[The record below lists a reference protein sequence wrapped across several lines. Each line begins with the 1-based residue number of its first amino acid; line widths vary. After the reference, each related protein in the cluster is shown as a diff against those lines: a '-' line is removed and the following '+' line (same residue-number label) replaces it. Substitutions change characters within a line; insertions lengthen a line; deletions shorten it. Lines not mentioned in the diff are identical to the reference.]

1 MGWHVLQSL
10 NRYAARMGTEEV
22 VPLIRRGTA
31 LFVTLLWLL
40 AALASVVSVWLLIS
54 RSEAETQAT
63 AETLAQY
70 ARRNIELSDFV
81 ADQFIAFLDRRGG
94 IEGMTSDPDVTAE
107 MRRLNSRL
115 PEGSAIIFVN
125 TEGWVTVSTQPIP
138 ARGIKLSDRRW
149 FAAHVREGAKSLIGP
164 AIHSRVVNRIIFTYT
179 KSYFA
184 PDGTLLGIINL
195 GIPSDTLVGLTR
207 NTARTPLALVQHQG
221 VLVAAQP
228 VSDAQLGK
236 PFALPATP
244 ETEATLIG
252 RFLGRNAVVT
262 VKNLPEYELYAAAAM
277 PLMVVLEPALWSIG
291 LGALALALLSFA
303 ILNLSR
309 LAQKKSH
316 EVEQAL
322 ADNRVLFQEVHHRV
336 KNNLQVISSLIR
348 LQTDRVPD
356 EIRPFLEQTAARVRA
371 IAMVH
376 EQIYSASSPS
386 VVQLDAFLRLL
397 IQQLETSMVTG
408 SRTSVTVELEPVAV
422 PLDRAVPVAL
432 LATEALTNAL
442 KHGVGP
448 EGGSIAISLTAGPE
462 VNTLKVCD
470 NGPGAGGEAKGG
482 LGTQIMTALS
492 RQIEGAWSLVPG
504 EAGGTCFTLT
514 WPAGEAQTMAPAL
527 AGSGAPTRPSRAPA
541 SSTVILR

>member
-1 MGWHVLQSL
+1 MLQSL
-10 NRYAARMGTEEV
+10 NRYAERVGTEEV
-22 VPLIRRGTA
+22 VPLIRRGTFFF
-31 LFVTLLWLL
+31 LTLLWLF
-40 AALASVVSVWLLIS
+40 AALAAVVSVWLLIA

-63 AETLAQY
+63 AESLEQY

-94 IEGMTSDPDVTAE
+94 IAGITSDPGVTAE
-107 MRRLNSRL
+107 LRRLNARL
-115 PEGSAIIFVN
+115 PEGSAIIIVN

-138 ARGIKLSDRRW
+138 ARGINLSDRRW
-149 FAAHVREGAKSLIGP
+149 FKAHVDEGVQSLIGP
-164 AIHSRVVNRIIFTYT
+164 AIKSRVVNRIIFTYT
-179 KSYFA
+179 KSYA
-184 PDGTLLGIINL
+184 GPDGRLLGIVNL
-195 GIPSDTLVGLTR
+195 GIPSDSLVGLTP
-207 NTARTPLALVQHQG
+207 NTARTPLALVKHQG
-221 VLVAAQP
+221 ELVAAQP

-236 PFALPATP
+236 PFALPVAP
-244 ETEATLIG
+244 ETEATLIS
-252 RFLGRNAVVT
+252 RFAGQGAMVT
-262 VKNLPEYELYAAAAM
+262 VKNLPEYELYAIAAM

-291 LGALALALLSFA
+291 LGALALALLSLA
-303 ILNLSR
+303 IINLSR
-309 LAQKKSH
+309 LAQRKSH

-348 LQTDRVPD
+348 LQTDRVP
-356 EIRPFLEQTAARVRA
+356 EEFRPFLEQTAARVRA

-397 IQQLETSMVTG
+397 IQQLETSMVAD
-408 SRTSVTVELEPVAV
+408 SRTRLSVDLEPVAV

-442 KHGVGP
+442 KHGVGQS
-448 EGGSIAISLTAGPE
+448 GGAIAISLRSGAE

-470 NGPGAGGEAKGG
+470 DGPGTGVEAKGG

-492 RQIEGAWSLVPG
+492 RQIDGSWSLTPG
-504 EAGGTCFTLT
+504 EAGGTCFTLK
-514 WPAGEAQTMAPAL
+514 WPAGAAQTTAPAL
-527 AGSGAPTRPSRAPA
+527 AGSGAPTRPTRAAA

>member
-1 MGWHVLQSL
+1 MLQSL
-10 NRYAARMGTEEV
+10 NRYTDRVRTEEV

-31 LFVTLLWLL
+31 LFLALLWLF
-40 AALASVVSVWLLIS
+40 AALAAAISVWLLIA

-63 AETLAQY
+63 AETLEQY

-81 ADQFIAFLDRRGG
+81 ADEFIAFLDRRGG
-94 IEGMTSDPDVTAE
+94 IEGMSSDSDVMAE
-107 MRRLNSRL
+107 MRRLNARL

-149 FAAHVREGAKSLIGP
+149 FKAHVQEGAKSLIGP

-179 KSYFA
+179 KSYLA
-184 PDGTLLGIINL
+184 PDGRLLGIINL
-195 GIPSDTLVGLTR
+195 GIPSDTLVGLTP
-207 NTARTPLALVQHQG
+207 NTARTPLALIQHRG

-244 ETEATLIG
+244 EAEATLIG
-252 RFLGRNAVVT
+252 RFLGERAVVT
-262 VKNLPEYELYAAAAM
+262 VKNLPEYGLYAMAAI

-303 ILNLSR
+303 IINLSR

-386 VVQLDAFLRLL
+386 VVQLDAFLKLL
-397 IQQLETSMVTG
+397 IEQLETSMVTD

-448 EGGSIAISLTAGPE
+448 EGGTIAISLASGPE

-470 NGPGAGGEAKGG
+470 SGPGTGGEAKGG

-514 WPAGEAQTMAPAL
+514 WPAGEPQTMAPAV
-527 AGSGAPTRPSRAPA
+527 AGSGTPARPTRAPA

>member
-1 MGWHVLQSL
+1 MLQSL
-10 NRYAARMGTEEV
+10 NRYAERAGTEEV
-22 VPLIRRGTA
+22 VPLIRRGTFFF
-31 LFVTLLWLL
+31 LTLLWLF
-40 AALASVVSVWLLIS
+40 AALAAAVSVWLLLA

-63 AETLAQY
+63 AKSLEQY

-94 IEGMTSDPDVTAE
+94 IEGMTSDPDVMAE
-107 MRRLNSRL
+107 MRRLNARL

-125 TEGWVTVSTQPIP
+125 LEGWVTVSTQPIP
-138 ARGIKLSDRRW
+138 ARGINLSDRRW
-149 FAAHVREGAKSLIGP
+149 FRAHVQDGVKSLIGP

-184 PDGTLLGIINL
+184 PDGRLLGIINL
-195 GIPSDTLVGLTR
+195 GIPSDTLVGLTP
-207 NTARTPLALVQHQG
+207 NTARTPLALVQHRG

-236 PFALPATP
+236 PFPLPATP
-244 ETEATLIG
+244 ETEATQIG
-252 RFLGRNAVVT
+252 LFLGQGAVVS
-262 VKNLPEYELYAAAAM
+262 VKNLPEYDLYAIAAM

-309 LAQKKSH
+309 LAQRKSH

-386 VVQLDAFLRLL
+386 VVQLDAFLKLL
-397 IQQLETSMVTG
+397 ILQLETSMVTD
-408 SRTSVTVELEPVAV
+408 SHTRVTVALEPVAV
-422 PLDRAVPVAL
+422 SLDRAVPVAL

-448 EGGSIAISLTAGPE
+448 TGGTIAISLQAGAE
-462 VNTLKVCD
+462 TNTLKVCD
-470 NGPGAGGEAKGG
+470 NGPGTGGDAKGG

-492 RQIEGAWSLVPG
+492 RQIDGAWSLKPG
-504 EAGGTCFTLT
+504 EGGGTCFTLT
-514 WPAGEAQTMAPAL
+514 WPAAEAQTMVPAV
-527 AGSGAPTRPSRAPA
+527 AGSGTPARPTRAAA
-541 SSTVILR
+541 SSTVILW

>member
-1 MGWHVLQSL
+1 MLQSL
-10 NRYAARMGTEEV
+10 NRYTDRVRTEEV

-31 LFVTLLWLL
+31 LFLALLWLF
-40 AALASVVSVWLLIS
+40 AALAAAISVWLLIA

-63 AETLAQY
+63 AETLEQY

-81 ADQFIAFLDRRGG
+81 ADEFIAFLDRRGG
-94 IEGMTSDPDVTAE
+94 IEGMSSDSDVMAE
-107 MRRLNSRL
+107 MRRLNARL

-149 FAAHVREGAKSLIGP
+149 FKAHVQEGAKSLIGP

-179 KSYFA
+179 KSYLA
-184 PDGTLLGIINL
+184 PDGRLLGIINL
-195 GIPSDTLVGLTR
+195 GIPSDTLVGLTP
-207 NTARTPLALVQHQG
+207 NTARTPLALIQHRG

-252 RFLGRNAVVT
+252 RFLGERAVVT
-262 VKNLPEYELYAAAAM
+262 VKNLPEYGLYAMAAI

-303 ILNLSR
+303 IINLSR

-386 VVQLDAFLRLL
+386 VVQLDAFLKLL
-397 IQQLETSMVTG
+397 IEQLETSMVTD

-448 EGGSIAISLTAGPE
+448 EGGTIAISLASGPE

-470 NGPGAGGEAKGG
+470 SGPGTGGEAKGG

-514 WPAGEAQTMAPAL
+514 WPAGEPQTMAPAV
-527 AGSGAPTRPSRAPA
+527 AGSGTPARPTRAPA

>member
-1 MGWHVLQSL
+1 VLQSL
-10 NRYAARMGTEEV
+10 NRYTDRVRTEEV

-31 LFVTLLWLL
+31 LFLALLWLF
-40 AALASVVSVWLLIS
+40 AALAAAISVWLLIA

-63 AETLAQY
+63 AETLEQY

-81 ADQFIAFLDRRGG
+81 ADEFIAFLDRRGG
-94 IEGMTSDPDVTAE
+94 IEGMSSDSDVMAE
-107 MRRLNSRL
+107 MRRLNARL

-149 FAAHVREGAKSLIGP
+149 FKAHVQEGAKSLIGP

-179 KSYFA
+179 KSYLA
-184 PDGTLLGIINL
+184 PDGRLLGIINL
-195 GIPSDTLVGLTR
+195 GIPSDTLVGLTP
-207 NTARTPLALVQHQG
+207 NTARTPLALIQHRG

-252 RFLGRNAVVT
+252 RFLGERAVVT
-262 VKNLPEYELYAAAAM
+262 VKNLPEYGLYAMAAI

-303 ILNLSR
+303 IINLSR

-386 VVQLDAFLRLL
+386 VVQLDAFLKLL
-397 IQQLETSMVTG
+397 IEQLETSMVTD

-448 EGGSIAISLTAGPE
+448 EGGTIAISLASGPE

-470 NGPGAGGEAKGG
+470 SGPGTGGEAKGG

-514 WPAGEAQTMAPAL
+514 WPAGEPQTMAPAV
-527 AGSGAPTRPSRAPA
+527 AGSGTPARPTRAPA

>member
-1 MGWHVLQSL
+1 MLQSL
-10 NRYAARMGTEEV
+10 NRYTDRVRTEEV

-31 LFVTLLWLL
+31 LFLALLWLF
-40 AALASVVSVWLLIS
+40 AALASAVSVWLLIA

-63 AETLAQY
+63 AESLEQY

-94 IEGMTSDPDVTAE
+94 IEGMSSDPDVTEE
-107 MRRLNSRL
+107 MRRLNARL

-149 FAAHVREGAKSLIGP
+149 FKAHVEEGATSLIGP

-179 KSYFA
+179 KSYVA
-184 PDGTLLGIINL
+184 PDGRLLGIINL
-195 GIPSDTLVGLTR
+195 GIPSDTLVGLTP
-207 NTARTPLALVQHQG
+207 NTARTPLALIQHRG

-244 ETEATLIG
+244 EAEATLIG
-252 RFLGRNAVVT
+252 RFLGERAVVT
-262 VKNLPEYELYAAAAM
+262 VKNLPEYGLYAMAAI

-303 ILNLSR
+303 IINLSR

-386 VVQLDAFLRLL
+386 VVQLDAFLKLL
-397 IQQLETSMVTG
+397 IEQLETSMVTD

-448 EGGSIAISLTAGPE
+448 EGGTIAISLASGPE

-470 NGPGAGGEAKGG
+470 SGPGTGGEAKGG

-514 WPAGEAQTMAPAL
+514 WPAGEPQTMAPAL
-527 AGSGAPTRPSRAPA
+527 AGSGEPTRPTRAPA